1 MAKYKYTGDGAGIPG
16 LPHEITDEQAKK
28 LGVKDTLAAAV
39 VAGSYKK
46 VTVKKA
52 KPAMTALEKE
62 L

>member
-1 MAKYKYTGDGAGIPG
+1 MAKYKYTGGGAGIPG

-28 LGVKDTLAAAV
+28 LGVKDTLAVAV
-39 VAGSYKK
+39 AAGSYKK